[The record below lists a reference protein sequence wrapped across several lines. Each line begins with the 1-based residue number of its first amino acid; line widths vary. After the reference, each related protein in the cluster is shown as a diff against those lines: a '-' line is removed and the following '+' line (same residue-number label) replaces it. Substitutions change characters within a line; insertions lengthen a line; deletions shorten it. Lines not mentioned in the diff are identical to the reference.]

1 MPRSFTPHHLHTS
14 THPTFTSHVHH
25 PYTPPPPHTHP
36 HHDLQIC
43 GATRD
48 PELLL
53 GTDKQTW
60 TDIKRTH
67 TVKNN
72 GHTVQI
78 TLDPIPL
85 RPTMTNTLATKVGR
99 TAETAPQTWRLE
111 QLHFHW
117 GRKGKKNEG
126 SEHYLLNK
134 PYTMEGHFVH
144 YNAKYADVAAAVAS
158 GNKDALLVIG
168 VMFQVGATA
177 TGGTLVADIASSIA
191 ALTTTAEAPLTT
203 AKGTFAELAA
213 LSGIVR
219 SDTALSNFFAY
230 PGSLTTPTCNEDVT
244 WVVME
249 APMTVTQV
257 RVNIIFSVTKYAHW
271 EMKFSSH

>member
-1 MPRSFTPHHLHTS
+1 
-14 THPTFTSHVHH
+14 
-25 PYTPPPPHTHP
+25 
-36 HHDLQIC
+36 
-43 GATRD
+43 
-48 PELLL
+48 
-53 GTDKQTW
+53 
-60 TDIKRTH
+60 
-67 TVKNN
+67 VKNN

-126 SEHYLLNK
+126 SEHYLLNR

-158 GNKDALLVIG
+158 GNKDALLVVG

-191 ALTTTAEAPLTT
+191 AITTTEEVPLTT
-203 AKGTFAELAA
+203 AKGSFAELAA
-213 LSGIVR
+213 RSGIA
-219 SDTALSNFFAY
+219 SSCDPNCANFFAY

-257 RVNIIFSVTKYAHW
+257 RLAILNAVK
-271 EMKFSSH
+271 